1 MRKSSICFLAIAAV
15 AVASLPSSSANAQT
29 RRTDS
34 ARTANVPAMSQ
45 RVRAAH
51 AEEGVPSS
59 TSMAADYANAYRFNG
74 GLSGPICR
82 PGGQVRLADGMHVC
96 Q

>member
-1 MRKSSICFLAIAAV
+1 MRKSSICFLAIAAI

-29 RRTDS
+29 HRTDS
-34 ARTANVPAMSQ
+34 ARAANVPAMSQ

-51 AEEGVPSS
+51 AEEGMPSS
-59 TSMAADYANAYRFNG
+59 TSMAADYSNAMHTKL
-74 GLSGPICR
+74 LSDPICR
-82 PGGQVRLADGMHVC
+82 PGGPVRLADGLHVC